1 MRMGHCA
8 SAFARCF
15 AILSLRISGSGT
27 FVELLPG
34 WPLFRIHRGKMWKRQ
49 PLRKPIPAKLWAKI
63 VVASRQRKL
72 AADVLLLW
80 IVESGLRVLAQ
91 QAKAARG
98 GR

>member
-1 MRMGHCA
+1 
-8 SAFARCF
+8 
-15 AILSLRISGSGT
+15 
-27 FVELLPG
+27 
-34 WPLFRIHRGKMWKRQ
+34 MWKRQ